1 MTRPT
6 FDLQSHST
14 CSDGALAPAEVVA
27 RAQEAGVTLLA
38 LSDHDTVDGVAE
50 ALKAAAALDGITVVP
65 AVEISAL
72 DGEHDDLHILG
83 YRIDHTSPALLEALA
98 AWRVDR
104 HNRALR
110 MAAALRD
117 EGLELDLPQTP
128 PSARPIGRPHIA
140 QAVLDHPA
148 NAARLRSEGLGDP
161 GSVLEAYLL
170 PGTPGYRRRTTP
182 TVDEAVAAIHAAG
195 GLAVWAHPYWDV
207 DEDDDVRATLTR
219 FAAAGMDGVEAF
231 YITHTCAQTTRL
243 VELAGALGLR
253 TTGSADFHG
262 PLHKRF
268 SAFRAFDLCG
278 LEPDLGPLATP

>member
-14 CSDGALAPAEVVA
+14 CSDGSLSPAEVVA

-50 ALKAAAALDGITVVP
+50 ALEAAAALEGITVVP

-83 YRIDHTSPALLEALA
+83 YRIDHTDRALLEALA

-231 YITHTCAQTTRL
+231 YVTHTCAQTTLL
-243 VELAGALGLR
+243 VELARELGLR

-278 LEPDLGPLATP
+278 HEPDLGPLATT

>member
-14 CSDGALAPAEVVA
+14 CSDGSLAPAEVVA

-50 ALKAAAALDGITVVP
+50 ALQAAAALEGITVVP

-83 YRIDHTSPALLEALA
+83 YRIDHTDPALLEALA

-104 HNRALR
+104 HARALR
-110 MAAALRD
+110 MAEALRD
-117 EGLELDLPQTP
+117 AGLALDLPQTP
-128 PSARPIGRPHIA
+128 PAARPIGRPHIA

-161 GSVLEAYLL
+161 GAVLEAYLL
-170 PGTPGYRRRTTP
+170 PGTPGYRRRTMP
-182 TVDEAVAAIHAAG
+182 TVDEAIAAIHAAG

-207 DEDDDVRATLTR
+207 DADDDVRATLTR
-219 FAAAGMDGVEAF
+219 FAAAGIDGVEAF
-231 YITHTCAQTTRL
+231 YITHTCPQTTLL
-243 VELAGALGLR
+243 VELAAELGLR

-262 PLHKRF
+262 PLHRRF

-278 LEPDLGPLATP
+278 HEPDLGPLTTP